1 MNHEVEEESAKIEKL
16 TATAAEYL
24 LSATI
29 EKLFQAVRCLST
41 KYKPHLGTSDA
52 PRFQDISELEM
63 GYGEFQIKDAS
74 FE

>member
-1 MNHEVEEESAKIEKL
+1 MRWKRNLQRLKNL
-16 TATAAEYL
+16 LTAAEYL

-52 PRFQDISELEM
+52 PCFQDISELEM